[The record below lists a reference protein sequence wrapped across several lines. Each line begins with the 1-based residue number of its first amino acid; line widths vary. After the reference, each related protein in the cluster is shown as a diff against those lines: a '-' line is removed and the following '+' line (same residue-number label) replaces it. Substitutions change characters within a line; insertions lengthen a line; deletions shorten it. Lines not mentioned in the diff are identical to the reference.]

1 MSELCRICMRETDK
15 PISIKRSVLIS
26 PTKNSEKVLLS
37 FCEIYNFCTNLDAK
51 PNDELS
57 QHLCNDCSYQLM
69 KSFQLL
75 KTATESNKILR
86 RVAERAIK
94 CTEKKFRPQDEEDSN
109 SSNEIDDDPMKFVE
123 VSHDEAKSDTFNN
136 SESLKS
142 CEYCNEY
149 VSESEF
155 QIHIAKH
162 TAAIVE
168 EPSVSDS
175 RDSSQQDSSDNT
187 TSVAIPSV
195 TLVRHHPMGG
205 FDEAVVR
212 YEQEYNEQFPIY
224 LKNIIKDSGYA
235 DVTFLANCESFEN
248 LMYNLEKF
256 AREELPLIV
265 SKVYWNDYFGKYANN
280 PGNFKILPGHRIKI
294 AQLIKK
300 CQEMKKRKRENHR
313 VETPSTH
320 PSNNIPPPDQNQL
333 LQALA
338 IPIKKWAK
346 AYVSEHSL
354 AINCDTIDHMNIEIT
369 KCTNNICEAKLDCFL
384 CNTSIK
390 LSKYMTKPWITSNF
404 YKHVRRHGPKP
415 TPDNSF
421 SMEAS
426 FDDQP
431 LQYFKQE
438 NSFY

>member
-1 MSELCRICMRETDK
+1 M
-15 PISIKRSVLIS
+15 
-26 PTKNSEKVLLS
+26 
-37 FCEIYNFCTNLDAK
+37 
-51 PNDELS
+51 
-57 QHLCNDCSYQLM
+57 
-69 KSFQLL
+69 
-75 KTATESNKILR
+75 
-86 RVAERAIK
+86 
-94 CTEKKFRPQDEEDSN
+94 
-109 SSNEIDDDPMKFVE
+109 E
-123 VSHDEAKSDTFNN
+123 VSHDEVKSDNSFN
-136 SESLKS
+136 SELKT
-142 CEYCNEY
+142 CEFCNEY
-149 VSESEF
+149 VSQNDY
-155 QIHIAKH
+155 QIHITKH
-162 TAAIVE
+162 TAIVE

-175 RDSSQQDSSDNT
+175 RDSSQQDSSDNAPI
-187 TSVAIPSV
+187 AIPSV

-205 FDEAVVR
+205 FDESIVR
-212 YEQEYNEQFPIY
+212 YEQEHHEQFPIY

-265 SKVYWNDYFGKYANN
+265 SKEYWNDYFGKYANN

-313 VETPSTH
+313 VEPPASLT
-320 PSNNIPPPDQNQL
+320 SNVPPPDQNQL

-354 AINCDTIDHMNIEIT
+354 GINCDTIDHMNIEIT

-415 TPDNSF
+415 TP
-421 SMEAS
+421 EAS

-431 LQYFKQE
+431 FQYFKQE

>member
-15 PISIKRSVLIS
+15 PISIKRSVLIA
-26 PTKNSEKVLLS
+26 PTKNSEKTLMI
-37 FCEIYNFCTNLDAK
+37 FCEIYNFCTNLEAK

-57 QHLCNDCSYQLM
+57 QYFCNDCASQLM
-69 KSFQLL
+69 KCFQFL

-94 CTEKKFRPQDEEDSN
+94 CTEKKYRPQEEDS
-109 SSNEIDDDPMKFVE
+109 SSSIEDDPMKFVE
-123 VSHDEAKSDTFNN
+123 VSHEETKSD
-136 SESLKS
+136 SEGFKT

-149 VSESEF
+149 VAQNDYE
-155 QIHIAKH
+155 IHISKH
-162 TAAIVE
+162 AAVVE

-187 TSVAIPSV
+187 TPAIPSGA
-195 TLVRHHPMGG
+195 LVRHHPVGS
-205 FDEAVVR
+205 FDESIIR

-235 DVTFLANCESFEN
+235 DITFLANCESFDN

-265 SKVYWNDYFGKYANN
+265 S
-280 PGNFKILPGHRIKI
+280 NFKILPGHRIKI

-313 VETPSTH
+313 VEPTNTSFVA
-320 PSNNIPPPDQNQL
+320 NAPPPDQSQL

-346 AYVSEHSL
+346 AYVSEHGL
-354 AINCDTIDHMNIEIT
+354 PINCETIDHMNIEIT
-369 KCTNNICEAKLDCFL
+369 KCTNSICEAKLDCFL

-415 TPDNSF
+415 PPDTSF
-421 SMEAS
+421 NMESS
-426 FDDQP
+426 FDDQPP